1 NVDSNTAT
9 ATVSL
14 VSLIFPAE
22 IPVTGS
28 MSTTVIAL
36 GLLAFGLGLGLV
48 TSVRRRRI
56 V

>member
-1 NVDSNTAT
+1 
-9 ATVSL
+9 
-14 VSLIFPAE
+14 
-22 IPVTGS
+22 